1 MYLGGSGGLNNAMLN
16 SLNQQSGAHLASLQY
31 TTGKELNYS
40 VSSINTFDIYKLNM
54 SKEMPVLRRTYD
66 RMKHEL
72 KAKRQRLAE
81 LERDWDSLHSLNARD
96 NSFRVP
102 YGAQPSKKQ
111 QVNVTIMTADLGTG
125 EKKDEYVNL
134 DQLKSLILV

>member
-31 TTGKELNYS
+31 TAGKELNYS
-40 VSSINTFDIYKLNM
+40 VSSVNTFDIYKLNM

-102 YGAQPSKKQ
+102 YGA
-111 QVNVTIMTADLGTG
+111 
-125 EKKDEYVNL
+125 
-134 DQLKSLILV
+134 

>member
-1 MYLGGSGGLNNAMLN
+1 
-16 SLNQQSGAHLASLQY
+16 
-31 TTGKELNYS
+31 
-40 VSSINTFDIYKLNM
+40 M
-54 SKEMPVLRRTYD
+54 SKEMPVLRRHYD
-66 RMKHEL
+66 RMKHDL

-102 YGAQPSKKQ
+102 YGAQPKRQQ

-134 DQLKSLILV
+134 DQLKSLILMQRAKLNAANE

>member
-1 MYLGGSGGLNNAMLN
+1 
-16 SLNQQSGAHLASLQY
+16 
-31 TTGKELNYS
+31 
-40 VSSINTFDIYKLNM
+40 
-54 SKEMPVLRRTYD
+54 MPVLRRHYD
-66 RMKHEL
+66 RMKHDL

-102 YGAQPSKKQ
+102 YGALPSSKKQQ

-134 DQLKSLILV
+134 DQLKSLILVQRAKLNAANEQLEESTMEKYTL